1 MGSWFR
7 LPILT
12 GCLICLLLT
21 ALGHGP
27 SLAAPAEMAPLAARS
42 LLLDGQVVG
51 DRLVVVGAR
60 GHILVSDDDGRTWQQ
75 RPVPTRTTLTSVF
88 FVNDQLGWAAG
99 HDAVILK
106 TEDGGTSWRMV
117 YQDRTDQRPVLDLWF
132 RNQDIGYAVGAYGLF
147 LSTADGGETWT
158 GRSFEAEETLA
169 GENVQ
174 AEDAGG
180 GEWYESEAA
189 WPMDFHLNHLRA
201 SPAGRLFIAGEAGHV
216 FRSDDGGDTWS
227 DLLPPYE
234 GSLFGT
240 LPLGGDV
247 VLAYG
252 LRGHL
257 LASAD
262 AGVNWAFTETR
273 TEATL
278 NDAIQLAD
286 GRIVV
291 AGLAGTL
298 LVSDD
303 GGRTYR
309 HWPQPDRA
317 GLARVLEADDG
328 GLVLIGTHG
337 VRRFSLSPTAADA
350 PLRREDAP

>member
-1 MGSWFR
+1 MDSWFR
-7 LPILT
+7 LPILM
-12 GCLICLLLT
+12 GCLACLILISS
-21 ALGHGP
+21 GQ
-27 SLAAPAEMAPLAARS
+27 SLAAPAEMAPLADQS
-42 LLLDGQVVG
+42 LLLDGQVIG
-51 DRLVVVGAR
+51 DRLVVVGVR
-60 GHILVSDDDGRTWQQ
+60 GHILVSEDDGRTWQQ
-75 RPVPTRTTLTSVF
+75 RPVPTRTALTSVF
-88 FVNDQLGWAAG
+88 FINDQLGWAAG

-117 YQDRTDQRPVLDLWF
+117 HQDRADQRPILDLWF
-132 RNQDIGYAVGAYGLF
+132 RNESVGYAVGAYGLF

-158 GRSFEAEETLA
+158 ARSFEAAETLV
-169 GENVQ
+169 GEDVQ
-174 AEDAGG
+174 EEDAGAD
-180 GEWYESEAA
+180 EWYESEAS

-240 LPLGGDV
+240 LPLGQGV

-257 LASAD
+257 LVSED
-262 AGVNWAFTETR
+262 AGVNWSFAETG

-291 AGLAGTL
+291 VGLAGTL

-309 HWPQPDRA
+309 QWPQMDRP
-317 GLARVLEADDG
+317 GLARVLEANDG
-328 GLVLIGTHG
+328 ALVLIGTHG
-337 VRRFSLSPTAADA
+337 VRRLPLSPTAADT
-350 PLRREDAP
+350 PVRREDAL

>member
-1 MGSWFR
+1 MARFPYIPAWFIS
-7 LPILT
+7 LA
-12 GCLICLLLT
+12 CLLLT
-21 ALGHGP
+21 ALGHAP
-27 SLAAPAEMAPLAARS
+27 SLAAPAEMAPLADQS
-42 LLLDGQVVG
+42 LLLDGQVIG

-60 GHILVSDDDGRTWQQ
+60 GHILVSEDDGRTWQQ
-75 RPVPTRTTLTSVF
+75 RPVPSRTTLTSVF
-88 FVNDQLGWAAG
+88 FLNDQLGWAAG

-117 YQDRTDQRPVLDLWF
+117 HQDRADQRPVLDLWF
-132 RNQDIGYAVGAYGLF
+132 RNESVGYAVGAYGLF

-158 GRSFEAEETLA
+158 GRSFEAEQMLA
-169 GENVQ
+169 GEDLQ
-174 AEDAGG
+174 EEDAGVD
-180 GEWYESEAA
+180 EWYESEAP

-201 SPAGRLFIAGEAGHV
+201 SPHGQLYIAGEAGHV
-216 FRSDDGGDTWS
+216 FHSDDGGDTWS

-240 LPLGGDV
+240 LPLGQGV

-257 LASAD
+257 LVSAD
-262 AGVNWAFTETR
+262 AGVSWSFAETR

-298 LVSDD
+298 LTSDD

-309 HWPQPDRA
+309 HWPQPDRP
-317 GLARVLEADDG
+317 GLARVLEANDG
-328 GLVLIGTHG
+328 TLILIGTHG
-337 VRRFSLSPTAADA
+337 ARRLPLSSSAAEV
-350 PLRREDAP
+350 PVRREDAL